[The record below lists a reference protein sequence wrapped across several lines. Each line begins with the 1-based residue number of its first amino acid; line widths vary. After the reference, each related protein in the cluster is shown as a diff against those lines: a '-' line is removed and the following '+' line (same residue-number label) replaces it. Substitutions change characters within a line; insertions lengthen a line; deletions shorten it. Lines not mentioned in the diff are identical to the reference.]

1 MRILGLHDP
10 ISFSFCLSLFF
21 FHSPFLLS
29 ISLVLSLSLFLSC
42 RIYFLIFIYS
52 ASCNPFIAYI
62 IMLLSHIHTYI
73 RTQIPLFRLIFTM
86 LCHILFNLF
95 ISAISF
101 FYVIMLALQL
111 AKLTSRQIDRPRSV
125 DEAIRLK
132 VVKVVFAVTVRRL
145 IS

>member
-21 FHSPFLLS
+21 HPFLLS
-29 ISLVLSLSLFLSC
+29 ISLVLSLSLSLLSYIFL
-42 RIYFLIFIYS
+42 FFIYS

-62 IMLLSHIHTYI
+62 IMLLSHVHTHTHTNTIVQTNLYYA
-73 RTQIPLFRLIFTM
+73 LSYLIQSLHLRHF
-86 LCHILFNLF
+86 
-95 ISAISF
+95 F
-101 FYVIMLALQL
+101 FYVIMLALQS